1 MAACGGGGNVAT
13 MPPPASPNPD
23 FVAAGQA
30 AGAGS
35 GEGMAAGA
43 EGIAQASGNA
53 GSTWRTALRL
63 VSFSVAVDP
72 RAFALTVATALAGSL
87 AEGVGRVLLLPL
99 LSAAGMNF
107 SGPSAA
113 SRLSGASQRLLTG
126 AGVPHWLWLPVVL
139 GVFLATGALRSMLRR
154 SQSMMIYTTT
164 TRVQLALSRRVYES
178 VVKAQWGFLVRQRSG
193 RLTHLLT
200 EELRNVSD
208 AISLSLSLINLGC
221 LTLLYLGIA
230 LKLSTAM
237 TGLVLA
243 MGGALMLLERRSLG
257 RMRAI
262 GNELSE
268 SVGEVYAATEEH
280 LSNLKSV
287 KTYNAEERD
296 VQQFAKLC
304 GQVARHAVGN
314 AKQQAAAS
322 FRFEV
327 GTLAALGAVIFLALG
342 VLHVQAATL
351 LLLLA
356 IFTRLMPQLAN
367 LQGQTHQF
375 AGILPSF
382 DHVLAI
388 EAECA
393 AHAEPRA
400 LEGGAEESA
409 AAARLSLER
418 EFRLENLWFAYQRSD
433 SHREP
438 EFVLRG
444 IDLAI
449 EAGVLTAVVGPSGA
463 GKSTIAD
470 LVNGLL
476 LATRGR
482 LLLDGRALTPAEVR
496 QWRRQVGYVGQETV
510 LFHQSVRENLLW
522 ATPEAT
528 DDELREALEQA
539 SAGFVY
545 ELPGGAGTGGLET
558 IVGDRGVLLSSGER
572 QRISLARALLRKP
585 TLLILDEATNALD
598 VENEARILDAIREAM
613 RSSKQDAMRSSK
625 QGGRGALT
633 VLMIAHRASA
643 VCRADR
649 IFELEDGRV
658 ARSGTWEELNRETH
672 R

>member
-1 MAACGGGGNVAT
+1 VC
-13 MPPPASPNPD
+13 
-23 FVAAGQA
+23 
-30 AGAGS
+30 
-35 GEGMAAGA
+35 
-43 EGIAQASGNA
+43 
-53 GSTWRTALRL
+53 
-63 VSFSVAVDP
+63 FSVAVDP

-87 AEGVGRVLLLPL
+87 AEGVGLVLLLPL

-107 SGPSAA
+107 SGPSTA
-113 SRLSGASQRLLTG
+113 SRLSSASQRLLVA

-154 SQSMMIYTTT
+154 SQSMMVFTTT
-164 TRVQLALSRRVYES
+164 TRVHLVLSRRVYES

-200 EELRNVSD
+200 EELRSVSD

-221 LTLLYLGIA
+221 LTLLYLWIA
-230 LKLSTAM
+230 LKLSAPM

-257 RMRAI
+257 RMRVS
-262 GNELSE
+262 GEDLSE

-280 LSNLKSV
+280 LLNLKSV

-296 VQQFAKLC
+296 VQHFAELC
-304 GQVARHAVGN
+304 GEVARHAVGN
-314 AKQQAAAS
+314 AKQQAASS

-342 VLHVQAATL
+342 VLHVQAANML
-351 LLLLA
+351 MLLA
-356 IFTRLMPQLAN
+356 IFTRLMPQLAS
-367 LQGQTHQF
+367 LQSQTHQL
-375 AGILPSF
+375 AGVLPSF

-393 AHAEPRA
+393 AHAEPQA
-400 LEGGAEESA
+400 LETAAQESA
-409 AAARLSLER
+409 ATARLSLER
-418 EFRLENLWFAYQRSD
+418 EFRLEKVWFAYQSSE
-433 SHREP
+433 SHRGPEADTRRPEAKSWEPEFVLRGP

-444 IDLAI
+444 IDLPI
-449 EAGVLTAVVGPSGA
+449 EAGALTAVVGPSGA

-476 LATRGR
+476 LPARGR
-482 LLLDGRALTPAEVR
+482 LLLDGRALTQAELR

-522 ATPEAT
+522 AKPDAS
-528 DDELREALEQA
+528 DDELREALERA

-545 ELPGGAGTGGLET
+545 ELPGGLET
-558 IVGDRGVLLSSGER
+558 VVGDRGILLSSGER

-585 TLLILDEATNALD
+585 TLLVLDEATNALD
-598 VENEARILDAIREAM
+598 VENEARILDAIRDVI
-613 RSSKQDAMRSSK
+613 RSSKQVAVRDSNQDAKLDEK
-625 QGGRGALT
+625 QEVRGALT
-633 VLMIAHRASA
+633 VLMIAHRPSA
-643 VCRADR
+643 VRRADR
-649 IFELEDGRV
+649 IFELEDGRIV
-658 ARSGTWEELNRETH
+658 RSGTWEELKGETQ

>member
-1 MAACGGGGNVAT
+1 
-13 MPPPASPNPD
+13 
-23 FVAAGQA
+23 
-30 AGAGS
+30 
-35 GEGMAAGA
+35 MAAGA
-43 EGIAQASGNA
+43 SGSAEAAAQASGAA

-63 VSFSVAVDP
+63 LRFSIAVDA

-87 AEGVGRVLLLPL
+87 TEGAGLVLLLPL
-99 LSAAGMNF
+99 LSVAGMNF
-107 SGPSAA
+107 NGPSAA
-113 SRLSGASQRLLTG
+113 SRLSNASQRLLAT
-126 AGVPHWLWLPVVL
+126 AGVPHGLWLPVVL

-154 SQSMMIYTTT
+154 SQSMLVFTTT
-164 TRVQLALSRRVYES
+164 TRVHLALSRRVYES
-178 VVKAQWGFLVRQRSG
+178 MVRAQWGFLVRQRAG

-200 EELRNVSD
+200 AELRNVEDS
-208 AISLSLSLINLGC
+208 ISLSLLLINLGC

-230 LKLSTAM
+230 LKLSAAM

-243 MGGALMLLERRSLG
+243 MGGALLLLERRSLG
-257 RMRAI
+257 RMRAS
-262 GNELSE
+262 GKDFSQ

-287 KTYNAEERD
+287 KTYDAEERE
-296 VQQFAKLC
+296 VRQFAELC
-304 GQVARHAVGN
+304 GEMARHAVGN
-314 AKQQAAAS
+314 AKQQAAS
-322 FRFEV
+322 TFRFEV

-342 VLHVQAATL
+342 VLHVQAATML
-351 LLLLA
+351 MLLA
-356 IFTRLMPQLAN
+356 IFTRLMPQLASI
-367 LQGQTHQF
+367 QSETHQL
-375 AGILPSF
+375 AGVLPSF

-393 AHAEPRA
+393 AHAEPCE
-400 LEGGAEESA
+400 LEAGAEESA
-409 AAARLSLER
+409 ATGRLSLER
-418 EFRLENLWFAYQRSD
+418 ELRLADVWFAYQACE
-433 SHREP
+433 EP

-444 IDLAI
+444 TDLAI

-476 LATRGR
+476 LPTRGR
-482 LLLDGRALTPAEVR
+482 LLLDGRALMQAELR

-510 LFHQSVRENLLW
+510 LFHRSVRENLLW
-522 ATPEAT
+522 AKPDAS
-528 DDELREALEQA
+528 DDELREALEMA

-545 ELPGGAGTGGLET
+545 ELPGAAGRGGLET

-598 VENEARILDAIREAM
+598 VENEARVLDAIREAV
-613 RSSKQDAMRSSK
+613 RSTKQAELNSK

-633 VLMIAHRASA
+633 VLMIAHRPSA

-649 IFELEDGRV
+649 IFEMEEGRV
-658 ARSGTWEELNRETH
+658 VRSGTWEELKRATQ